1 MMKKTVVSAL
11 VGLALT
17 GTFMSTQAAVTIEN
31 EVTAFKG
38 KILKVEVHNAT
49 TKQWVEIQGETMV
62 DKLGT
67 TIEIEKN
74 ASELPV
80 GVYDLLRY
88 EHEPFTM
95 QGQVT
100 VKGAGNDWD
109 GTYKAVKESSDLV
122 TKPKNIN
129 DVYGYYFEKDRQT
142 GEDVQINPGI
152 TAPKDD
158 ITKEWPEDIR
168 KKYTKEYV
176 KELVR
181 IAGKKDSLRTNDE
194 RNKYRNDYSG
204 IPRSLL
210 LAAMGALGY
219 YDDNTRKAYEASV
232 IHFEV
237 KEKEGKKYID
247 GSSDVSM
254 NYDAHEGLWSHL
266 GWKKGSIQS
275 PSDKASYHQPLQAE
289 KTMDDRYK
297 GNYFEYKHQGG
308 SEKYE
313 YFTNDENGKKYLH
326 SPYNDAVAPTA
337 DAGKATTEE
346 VGSDNKYSKTPSVF

>member
-1 MMKKTVVSAL
+1 MMKKIILTTL

-17 GTFMSTQAAVTIEN
+17 GTFLSTQAAVTIEN

-49 TKQWVEIQGETMV
+49 TKEWVQIQGETMV
-62 DKLGT
+62 NKLGS

-80 GVYDLLRY
+80 GVYDLLQY

-95 QGQVT
+95 QGQAT

-109 GTYKAVKESSDLV
+109 GTYKVVKTSSSLV
-122 TKPKNIN
+122 TQPKNAD
-129 DVYGYYFEKDRQT
+129 DVYGYFFERNRQT

-152 TAPKDD
+152 EATKDD
-158 ITKEWPEDIR
+158 ITKEWSEDIR

-181 IAGKKDSLRTNDE
+181 IAGKKDSLRTADE
-194 RNKYRNDYSG
+194 RTKYRNDYSG

-219 YDDNTRKAYEASV
+219 YDNTTKKAYEASV

-247 GSSDVSM
+247 GSSDVVM
-254 NYDAHEGLWSHL
+254 NYDAHEGLWAHA
-266 GWKKGSIQS
+266 GWKKGNIQWPQDRKS
-275 PSDKASYHQPLQAE
+275 SYSSVSADMTTDKYQ
-289 KTMDDRYK
+289 
-297 GNYFEYKHQGG
+297 GNYYEYKYSGG
-308 SEKYE
+308 TEKYE
-313 YFTNDENGKKYLH
+313 YFTGTDGKKYLR
-326 SPYNDAVAPTA
+326 SPYNDKVDPTV
-337 DAGKATTEE
+337 DNGSTTPAGQDE
-346 VGSDNKYSKTPSVF
+346 SINKYPKTPSVF